1 MTAWSKHEHEQDLHW
16 CAKADLH
23 YQEHSM
29 KCISQHELESHC
41 RKHLEVFMLVSLA
54 TVGQMPTS
62 MDICCHGAFATS

>member
-1 MTAWSKHEHEQDLHW
+1 
-16 CAKADLH
+16 
-23 YQEHSM
+23 M
-29 KCISQHELESHC
+29 KCKYQHELESHC